1 MPDTANTAEGI
12 AKRALYVLRHMDLV
26 AMLAGLIELRDLHT
40 TRDERPDLYLVEA
53 WEDRHRA

>member
-1 MPDTANTAEGI
+1 MPDTTDTAEGI
-12 AKRALYVLRHMDLV
+12 AKRALYVLRHKDLV

-40 TRDERPDLYLVEA
+40 TRDQRPDLYLVEA

>member
-1 MPDTANTAEGI
+1 MPDTANTPLGV
-12 AKRALYVLRHMDLV
+12 AKRALYVLRHMDLI

-40 TRDERPDLYLVEA
+40 TREERPDLYLVEA

>member
-1 MPDTANTAEGI
+1 MPDRTDTAEGI
-12 AKRALYVLRHMDLV
+12 AKRALYVLRHKDLV

-40 TRDERPDLYLVEA
+40 TREERPDLYLVEA

>member
-1 MPDTANTAEGI
+1 MPDRIDTAEGI
-12 AKRALYVLRHMDLV
+12 AKRALYVLRHKDLV

-40 TRDERPDLYLVEA
+40 NRDDRPELYLVEA